1 MASAGKEGI
10 WKAELE
16 AAREAYKQ
24 ITAKEE
30 RMKRR
35 LAARDLAMKKSLRA
49 LLEAKMR
56 LTRSEDPEWKKKGR
70 MDPIA
75 ATVSLINRAIREIDV
90 ARDS

>member
-1 MASAGKEGI
+1 MPSAGKEGV
-10 WKAELE
+10 WKAEMA
-16 AAREAYKQ
+16 AARKAYKQ
-24 ITAKEE
+24 AVAQEE

-35 LAARDLAMKKSLRA
+35 IAARDVAMEKSLRA

-56 LTRSEDPEWKKKGR
+56 LTRNEKHEKGR

-75 ATVSLINRAIREIDV
+75 ATVSLINRAIREIET

>member
-1 MASAGKEGI
+1 MGSAGKEGI

-30 RMKRR
+30 RQKRR
-35 LAARDLAMKKSLRA
+35 MAARDIAMNKSMRA

-56 LTRSEDPEWKKKGR
+56 LTRRDFEKKEGR

-75 ATVSLINRAIREIDV
+75 ATVSLINRAIREIES